1 MSISVGELFVN
12 LGVKGSEKTVGAINT
27 TKKGMGEL
35 ASTSIEAKAAI
46 VGAMYALERLFA
58 ASGAAGTGLTNFNSL
73 LGVSAKTLQQYQ
85 YAARQMGVN
94 NQEVEGSFK
103 SLQGA
108 MTKTLMG
115 EGAPKG
121 MGRVAQLTGGI
132 TVEDIDRFAKQPQL
146 LIQKLQEYASKE
158 KNVGLRNEVLKSFGV
173 GDNMISAMSRG
184 AFSQGALRK
193 APTYSNSEIG
203 ALDRANIAWS
213 NLGTKIEMAV
223 GHFNAKHGGQ
233 LVKDIS
239 LMVDSLVK
247 LAGVLQTVSEKFK
260 LFELVSHGI
269 EGVANSFK
277 LISEVFD
284 KFNGK
289 DSKPGGLLYQKPGQE
304 MIPGLKDSPVGKF
317 FQDLMGSLA
326 GDANGRNVSAGQ
338 RTFPNPAIPH
348 DMITPRMPAV
358 NAPSSTQNVEINQTL
373 HFQHD
378 GKDHKKTSDST
389 KKAVQDAY
397 RQISAQ
403 GQGS

>member
-12 LGVKGSEKTVGAINT
+12 LGIKGNEKTLGAIQN
-27 TKKGMGEL
+27 TKKGMGDL
-35 ASTSIEAKAAI
+35 ASVSLEAKAGI

-85 YAARQMGVN
+85 FAARQMGVS
-94 NQEVEGSFK
+94 NQEVESSFK
-103 SLQGA
+103 SLQSA

-121 MGRVAQLTGGI
+121 MFRVAQLTGGI
-132 TVEDIDRFAKQPQL
+132 TPQDIERFALQPHL
-146 LIQKLQEYASKE
+146 LIQKFQEYSSKE
-158 KNVGLRNEVLKSFGV
+158 KNKGLRNEMLKSFGL
-173 GDNMISAMSRG
+173 GDNMISALDRG
-184 AFSQGALRK
+184 AFSKAMLQK
-193 APTYSNSEIG
+193 APTYGDKEIG
-203 ALDRANIAWS
+203 ALDKANIAWS
-213 NLGTKIEMAV
+213 NLGNKIEMAV

-239 LMVDSLVK
+239 LMVDSLLK
-247 LAGVLQTVSEKFK
+247 LAEALQKVSERFK
-260 LFELVSHGI
+260 LFQTVSHGI

-289 DSKPGGLLYQKPGQE
+289 ESKKGDLLYQKPGQE
-304 MIPGLKDSPVGKF
+304 MFPGFKDSPVGKF
-317 FQDLMGSLA
+317 FSEMFGNAGSQA
-326 GDANGRNVSAGQ
+326 TPDAP
-338 RTFPNPAIPH
+338 RTFPNPAIPSNA
-348 DMITPRMPAV
+348 IAPRVKPTGPTGTNQNIEV
-358 NAPSSTQNVEINQTL
+358 NQSL

-397 RQISAQ
+397 RQIAAQ